1 MAGSSS
7 VRPIDRGWSLQKV
20 WALLAVAAIA
30 GGAVWFQLSGR
41 TKALIDRVVPP
52 PKAVVIRTA
61 VPSSQSSGSEAEKLL
76 AAGLARAKRESKRV
90 FFHATG
96 AGCHPCFLLDR
107 FLEENHD
114 LFQTDFVEVKVEL
127 KDVDFREVANGF
139 ALLLRLR
146 NSRYDGVPWIA
157 ILEPDGRVVTT
168 SDRPSG
174 KNAGF
179 SVKPE
184 GIRDFMQMLRKG
196 IKRMTPAQ
204 LAQIENKLDSE

>member
-1 MAGSSS
+1 MAGSNS
-7 VRPIDRGWSLQKV
+7 VRPADRAWSLQKV
-20 WALLAVAAIA
+20 RALLALVAIA

-41 TKALIDRVVPP
+41 TKALIDLIVPP
-52 PKAVVIRTA
+52 PKGVVGRTTL
-61 VPSSQSSGSEAEKLL
+61 PNSQAGDSEAEKLL

-96 AGCHPCFLLDR
+96 THCHPCFLLDR

-114 LFQTDFVEVKVEL
+114 LFQIDFVEVKVEL
-127 KDVDFREVANGF
+127 QDIDFKEVTNGVV
-139 ALLLRLR
+139 LLVRLR
-146 NSRYDGVPWIA
+146 KRYDGVPWIA
-157 ILEPDGRVVTT
+157 ILEPDGRIVTT

-179 SVKPE
+179 SVTPQ

-196 IKRMTPAQ
+196 TKRMAPAQ
-204 LAQIENKLDSE
+204 LALIENKLDSE